1 MKGVRLQLPG
11 NVFVYGVI
19 AKERQA
25 EENHNFTATKL
36 SFITR
41 HSKLLPHSRR
51 ERGGKG
57 GRVGEMR
64 FSSLNRH
71 SS

>member
-11 NVFVYGVI
+11 NVFVYGAI

-41 HSKLLPHSRR
+41 HSKLLGSTGREG
-51 ERGGKG
+51 ERGE